1 MKKLLCITLL
11 FCFTKTKAQF
21 VTIPDANFLSYLQS
35 VIPTALNGNQ
45 MDTTSTAV
53 TTLTYI
59 TAGSYSITNLTG
71 VQYFDALTLLDCSSN
86 QINNFPKLPNTLQYF
101 QCSFNPITSLPLL
114 PNSLRQFVCISN
126 GLTSLPLLPNSL
138 RQLVCPNNSL
148 TSLPTLPNLL
158 QNLTCNTNLL
168 TSLPTLPDSL
178 RTLSCG
184 YNQLTSLPALP
195 DSLLDLFCSNNQLT
209 SLPALPNSL
218 QNLNCSYN
226 QLTSL
231 PALPALTELK
241 CNNNNITCF
250 PPFPNSIVYQT
261 GSCPTCAPSPLDFSN
276 NPFNCIPNYINV
288 MDSTHHSYP
297 LCAAGNSNGCT
308 IATGI
313 PTFNTQ
319 NSILKIY
326 PNPAQNKITIDAND
340 IVDAKLFDVLGKQI
354 SNTKENNIDV
364 SNLPNSVY
372 FIQVQTKQNTTTQKI
387 IVQH

>member
-1 MKKLLCITLL
+1 MKKILLIALL
-11 FCFTKTKAQF
+11 FFYSLTKAQY

-59 TAGSYSITNLTG
+59 SAGSYSITNLSG
-71 VQYFDALTLLDCSSN
+71 VQYFDALITLDCSSN
-86 QINNFPKLPNTLQYF
+86 QINNFPKLPTALQYF
-101 QCSFNPITSLPLL
+101 QCSFNPVTSLPLL

-138 RQLVCPNNSL
+138 RQLVCPNNNL

-184 YNQLTSLPALP
+184 YNQLTSLPSLP
-195 DSLLDLFCSNNQLT
+195 DSL
-209 SLPALPNSL
+209 
-218 QNLNCSYN
+218 QNLYCSYN

-231 PALPALTELK
+231 PPLPTLSELK

-250 PPFPNSIVYQT
+250 PPFPNSLVYQT
-261 GSCPTCAPSPLDFSN
+261 GSCPTCAPSPFDFSN
-276 NPFNCIPNYINV
+276 NPFTCIPNYINV
-288 MDSTHHSYP
+288 MDSVQHSYP
-297 LCAAGNSNGCT
+297 LCAAGNTHGCA
-308 IATGI
+308 IAGI
-313 PTFNTQ
+313 NQISKTTQ
-319 NSILKIY
+319 LKIY
-326 PNPAQNKITIDAND
+326 PNPANNKITIDAND
-340 IVDAKLFDVLGKQI
+340 VINVKLFDVLGKQI
-354 SNTKENNIDV
+354 TATKQNQIDV
-364 SNLPNSVY
+364 SNLPEGVY
-372 FIQVQTKQNTTTQKI
+372 FIQVQTSTSIATQKI
-387 IVQH
+387 IMQH